1 MQEIGAMKLAHPF
14 LRLSINFL
22 IRIFYLRV
30 WEGCKRIH
38 FIKNRGVRKKGENKK
53 FV

>member
-30 WEGCKRIH
+30 WEGWKRIH
-38 FIKNRGVRKKGENKK
+38 FIKNRESEKEKRK
-53 FV
+53 